1 MPLLTILLL
10 RSDSSYEYDSK
21 LQYHFHPGRLN
32 AIFEKDRYHSNA
44 LPDYFQENHQW
55 DVGIL
60 EAPTCPTV
68 NIIRLVK
75 SARNNSENR
84 RLIRSHMKNQGASN
98 VGVFF
103 VVGLENDSFDQE
115 ITEKTLW

>member
-1 MPLLTILLL
+1 MPFLTILFL
-10 RSDSSYEYDSK
+10 RSDSSDEYDSK
-21 LQYHFHPGRLN
+21 LQYHFQPGWFN

-44 LPDYFQENHQW
+44 FPDYFQENHKW

-68 NIIRLVK
+68 NVIRLVK

-84 RLIRSHMKNQGASN
+84 RLIRSHMRNQGASN

-103 VVGLENDSFDQE
+103 IVGLENDSFDQE
-115 ITEKTLW
+115 IT